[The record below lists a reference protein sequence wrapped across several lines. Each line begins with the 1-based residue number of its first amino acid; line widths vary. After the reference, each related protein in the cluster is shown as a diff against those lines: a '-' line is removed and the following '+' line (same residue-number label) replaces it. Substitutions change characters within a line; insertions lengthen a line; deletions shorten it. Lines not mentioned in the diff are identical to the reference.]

1 MTVPTPAIAMAST
14 TLAAAAY
21 DDRQALLHVLFRDG
35 TCYQYADVPAT
46 VFRDLLSADSKGAFF
61 NRYIR
66 TSFRYVRIAQSTGTL
81 I

>member
-1 MTVPTPAIAMAST
+1 MTVPTHAIAMAST

-21 DDRQALLHVLFRDG
+21 DDRQALLHVEFRDG
-35 TCYQYADVPAT
+35 TCYQYAGVPAS

-66 TSFRYVRIAQSTGTL
+66 TSYRYVRLAQCAGTL